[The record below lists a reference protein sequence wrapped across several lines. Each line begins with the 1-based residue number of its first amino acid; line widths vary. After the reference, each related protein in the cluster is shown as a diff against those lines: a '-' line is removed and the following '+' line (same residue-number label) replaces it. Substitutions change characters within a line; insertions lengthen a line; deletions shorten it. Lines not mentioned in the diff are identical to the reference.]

1 MGSSYKDVFHDILRR
16 HKVKFSKVFDYHSKG
31 YTVTMHVFVD
41 LKKGKK
47 FVLIMWLRISWL

>member
-1 MGSSYKDVFHDILRR
+1 MASSYKGVFHDILRR

-31 YTVTMHVFVD
+31 YTVTMHVFVH

-47 FVLIMWLRISWL
+47 FVLIM